1 MLFYE
6 KTLIERLST
15 GISALDTLIEG
26 GIPKG
31 FTVLVT
37 GNPGTG
43 KTILGSHFL
52 YEGLTRRESCVY
64 VSFSESKTQYYDN
77 FKRFGMNFRD
87 FEKDNKFTFLDFSAV
102 TKEGIADALEQIIET
117 CKSIDCKRLV
127 IDSFSVIQVAFDNII
142 ESRIALQV
150 VLGKMLRAE
159 GVTNILIV
167 EVPFGSKSIGS
178 GMEEFVADGIIQLEH
193 GFRET
198 VPIILKVIK
207 MRSTSIIREPHVS
220 FIKEKGMVVYPKQ
233 PLKIILPVSTDRIR
247 TGISGL
253 DERTQ
258 GGLFKYSTTALVG
271 ASGTGKTTFGFQ
283 FVAQGVLD
291 GQIGLFCS
299 LEESPN
305 DIRTNGHSIGY
316 DVKNLE
322 KKGLHI
328 LSWMPENQ
336 SQDAFI
342 SELAS
347 NIDTIKPSRIVVDGL
362 SGFKYSSNQEI
373 YLIAKRLCNLFRSKE
388 MTSIITILQPQQP
401 GINVTS
407 LGLSSIFQNI
417 IVLRYFEAES
427 QIKRSLL
434 ILKMRGSNHDQSI
447 IEFLIVSDRGMKIV
461 GPMKKYIGIMSG
473 IAQKTYQRSAD
484 RKQKIKFEEN
494 MERRKRKQKL
504 PIDLKEIAKKE
515 KNMKN
520 KRRKAIYK

>member
-1 MLFYE
+1 MV
-6 KTLIERLST
+6 ERLSS
-15 GISALDTLIEG
+15 GISNLDTLIEG

-31 FTVLVT
+31 FTVLLA

-52 YEGLTRRESCVY
+52 YEGLTRRESSVY

-77 FKRFGMNFRD
+77 FERFGMNFRD
-87 FEKDNKFTFLDFSAV
+87 FEKDNKFAFLDFSAV

-117 CKSIDCKRLV
+117 CRSIDCKRLV
-127 IDSFSVIQVAFDNII
+127 IDSFSVIQLAFENII

-167 EVPFGSKSIGS
+167 EIPFGSKGIGS

-193 GFRET
+193 GFTQT
-198 VPIILKVIK
+198 VPIILRVIK
-207 MRSTSIIREPHVS
+207 MRSTSIIREAHVCV
-220 FIKEKGMVVYPKQ
+220 IKEKGMVLYPKQ
-233 PLKIILPVSTDRIR
+233 PLNITLPVSTDRIR

-253 DERTQ
+253 DERTD

-283 FVAQGVLD
+283 FVAEGVLD

-299 LEESPN
+299 LEESCN
-305 DIRTNGHSIGY
+305 DIRTSGQSIGY

-328 LSWMPENQ
+328 LSWIPENQ

-362 SGFKYSSNQEI
+362 SGFKYSSNEEI
-373 YLIAKRLCNLFRSKE
+373 YLIAKRLSNLFRRKE
-388 MTSIITILQPQQP
+388 ITSIITILQPQQP

-417 IVLRYFEAES
+417 IVLRYFELES

-447 IEFLIVSDRGMKIV
+447 IAFMIVGDRGIKII
-461 GPMKKYIGIMSG
+461 GPMKKYTGIMSG
-473 IAQKTYQRSAD
+473 IAQKTYQPSAD
-484 RKQKIKFEEN
+484 EEQKIKFEEN
-494 MERRKRKQKL
+494 MKRRKKTAKTSNRSERNRK
-504 PIDLKEIAKKE
+504 ER

-520 KRRKAIYK
+520 KGRKAIYK

>member
-1 MLFYE
+1 LLSYQRI
-6 KTLIERLST
+6 LVERLST
-15 GISALDTLIEG
+15 GISDLDTLIEG

-31 FTVLVT
+31 FTVLLA

-77 FKRFGMNFRD
+77 FERFGMNFID
-87 FEKDNKFTFLDFSAV
+87 FEKDNKFAFLDFSAV

-127 IDSFSVIQVAFDNII
+127 IDSFSVIQLAFDNII

-167 EVPFGSKSIGS
+167 EIPFGSNSIGS
-178 GMEEFVADGIIQLEH
+178 GMEEFVADGIIKLEH
-193 GFRET
+193 GFSEA
-198 VPIILKVIK
+198 VPIILSVIK
-207 MRSTSIIREPHVS
+207 MRSTLIVREPRVS
-220 FIKEKGMVVYPKQ
+220 FIKGKGMVVYPKQ
-233 PLKIILPVSTDRIR
+233 PLKIIDSVSTDRIR

-258 GGLFKYSTTALVG
+258 GGFFKYSATALVG

-283 FVAQGVLD
+283 FVAEGVLD

-305 DIRTNGHSIGY
+305 EIRKTALSIGY
-316 DVKNLE
+316 DVKKLE
-322 KKGLHI
+322 KNGLHI
-328 LSWMPENQ
+328 LSWIPENQ
-336 SQDAFI
+336 SSDAFI

-362 SGFKYSSNQEI
+362 SGFTYSHNQEM

-388 MTSIITILQPQQP
+388 ITSIITILQSQQP
-401 GINVTS
+401 GITITS

-417 IVLRYFEAES
+417 IVIRYFEVES
-427 QIKRSLL
+427 QIKRSML
-434 ILKMRGSNHDQSI
+434 ILKMRSSNHDQSI
-447 IEFLIVSDRGMKIV
+447 IEFLIVSDRGIKIV
-461 GPMKKYIGIMSG
+461 GPMKEYTGIMSG

-484 RKQKIKFEEN
+484 MEHKIKFKEN
-494 MERRKRKQKL
+494 MDRRKRKQKL
-504 PIDLKEIAKKE
+504 PIDLKEIAKK

-520 KRRKAIYK
+520 KRRKTIYK